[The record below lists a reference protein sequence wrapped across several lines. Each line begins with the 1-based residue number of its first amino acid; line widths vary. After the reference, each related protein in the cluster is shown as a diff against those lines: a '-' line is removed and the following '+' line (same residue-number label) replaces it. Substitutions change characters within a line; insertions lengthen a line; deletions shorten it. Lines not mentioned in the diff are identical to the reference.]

1 MVYVEWVR
9 NAKIEILLNELIE
22 LHEDYQS
29 AREDYEIYEEVGET
43 IDSKYNFVRNEIIR
57 RATTC

>member
-9 NAKIEILLNELIE
+9 NAKIETLLNELIE

-29 AREDYEIYEEVGET
+29 AKEDYEIYEEVGEV
-43 IDSKYNFVRNEIIR
+43 IDSKFDFVRSEIIR